1 MPPDSVAFSLSLPRG
16 VEAADVLQGRRRAM
30 EAVGERT
37 AMGSIGR
44 ELDDLA
50 ASYRSECAH
59 GVPMSVHERY
69 ERQLGTLR
77 RTLRSVPTPCRL
89 GDVLKHMGA
98 VDEQR
103 LTDALSVQA
112 VSESGK
118 LLGEILIDLGW
129 ASEQAIRQAAELQAA
144 AYQETEASVVGASR
158 Q

>member
-1 MPPDSVAFSLSLPRG
+1 MAAIGEHPVAS
-16 VEAADVLQGRRRAM
+16 
-30 EAVGERT
+30 
-37 AMGSIGR
+37 SISR
-44 ELDDLA
+44 EFDDLA

-69 ERQLGTLR
+69 GRQLSSLR
-77 RTLRSVPTPCRL
+77 RTLRNVPTPCRL

-98 VDEQR
+98 VDEKR
-103 LTDALSVQA
+103 LTDALGVQA
-112 VSESGK
+112 ASENGK

-158 Q
+158 E